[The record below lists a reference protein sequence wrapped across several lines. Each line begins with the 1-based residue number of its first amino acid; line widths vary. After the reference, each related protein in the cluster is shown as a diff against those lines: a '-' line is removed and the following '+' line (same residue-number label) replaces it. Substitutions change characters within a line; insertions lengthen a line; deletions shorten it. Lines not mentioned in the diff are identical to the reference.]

1 MAISAQ
7 KFLPA
12 TKGTAKSLPQ
22 AKISSITLT
31 SQDKKN
37 VNTIR
42 VKTIQVD
49 KILKGTLAAD
59 KKRLTDKKKEASK
72 KRKDD
77 VEAQLE
83 KKPTKDGAGFKM
95 PKVLPK
101 MGFLGWIKN
110 FIGNILLGFFAV
122 RLVEHL
128 PKLKWVLKG
137 VMAVGEFI
145 INFGGRM
152 LNGLTT
158 FIDLGYK
165 AYDWTRGAI
174 KNLGGDGLL
183 KQFDRFTGVI
193 GTLIDVLVVASIVN
207 ASRNDGGGGG
217 WGKGKKNPRSW
228 KNRGGSG
235 RSRVTT
241 SGGRTVPRPGRFPKL
256 PKIPGLRGV
265 GNLMAPVFAFFDFFG
280 RKGAGQSNVQAGA
293 GAGASWAGFSL
304 ASGAAATKLSPLL
317 ITPIPGARV
326 VYGLG
331 VLGAGILG
339 SMAGGAVADTVTGAN
354 KVEGMNKGGKVK
366 KPSRRFTSRV
376 ALTKKKRDIK
386 KPVITPIII
395 PQESREEGGIFAKI
409 PDWITK
415 EIPDWIKDPLG
426 LMGDIVMNPLK
437 IFGDRFSGVKFF
449 GPILTLAVKSL
460 IGQKLTN
467 KDYNAVG
474 VGLSSLINFGLNK
487 GTLLG
492 NIMSAFAKGGIVDP
506 QILKKEENVPKWISA
521 EVKKSMESIKD
532 DKGFWPSVQEK
543 IAQIWGKKEKDPK
556 PKGSSSP
563 PDSAT
568 GASML
573 TPGSVPGGKLNLNQ
587 LVHLAKAAGASDSE
601 AIRLAAIAMYESGG
615 DSKAHN
621 PKYPDNSYGLWQINM
636 LDEPGYMLGEER
648 RNRYKLSNN
657 EQLWDP
663 ARNASI
669 ALDILRTSGW
679 SAWSTNKLVTQ
690 KDLDAAKTALNAP
703 PPQSYPTS
711 TKAGPGLFPLDSS
724 QNKSGSK
731 LAGELG
737 RFLDMK
743 GLGGWG
749 SGVHRHPEHPPWD
762 PESGH
767 RAGSLHYASQ
777 GARAIDIG
785 GWGPNLYKKRGM
797 SGTDDQTKII
807 EGIRAFERSKG
818 GLKRVEFAHEGN
830 DPSGLHDNHVHV
842 AYHKGGEV
850 PGRGE
855 RFAKL
860 MGGEMVID
868 VDSAGPAKDLLL
880 AINQA
885 SDRRGVMKAISDYAP
900 YEAIQSRMIAV
911 EKMVPIPVPMPVG
924 SNGGGGMVVVG
935 GGGEDPFSSLAAI
948 G

>member
-7 KFLPA
+7 KFLPGS
-12 TKGTAKSLPQ
+12 KGTAKSLPQ
-22 AKISSITLT
+22 AKISGITLT

-72 KRKDD
+72 QRKDD

-83 KKPTKDGAGFKM
+83 KKPTKDGARFKM

-128 PKLKWVLKG
+128 PKLQWVLKG

-145 INFGGRM
+145 IDWGGKILNALVTFVDWGYKLYDGMRQFTGNIFGNSGLKVFDTFMGALNKVLNAVLIIALAFGRISLNPFNRGKGGPGSKGGR
-152 LNGLTT
+152 GPGSKGTRTT
-158 FIDLGYK
+158 S
-165 AYDWTRGAI
+165 
-174 KNLGGDGLL
+174 GGW
-183 KQFDRFTGVI
+183 
-193 GTLIDVLVVASIVN
+193 
-207 ASRNDGGGGG
+207 RNPFRTKPTVTTGGGGG
-217 WGKGKKNPRSW
+217 FLRGLGRVGGFLGKVTKVLLLWELYETGKKVFNPQDNIITSVANLGIEIANAFRGEGD
-228 KNRGGSG
+228 KIKQVGGSE
-235 RSRVTT
+235 ST
-241 SGGRTVPRPGRFPKL
+241 KMIN
-256 PKIPGLRGV
+256 KQRG
-265 GNLMAPVFAFFDFFG
+265 FA
-280 RKGAGQSNVQAGA
+280 
-293 GAGASWAGFSL
+293 
-304 ASGAAATKLSPLL
+304 
-317 ITPIPGARV
+317 
-326 VYGLG
+326 
-331 VLGAGILG
+331 
-339 SMAGGAVADTVTGAN
+339 
-354 KVEGMNKGGKVK
+354 KGGKVK
-366 KPSRRFTSRV
+366 KPSRKFTPRAS
-376 ALTKKKRDIK
+376 LPKKKRRIK
-386 KPVITPIII
+386 KPVITPIVLPSEGEMEIKNEKKWWGEDAPFVGPLIKRAKGLWGTVNKWKDSII
-395 PQESREEGGIFAKI
+395 GLFL
-409 PDWITK
+409 
-415 EIPDWIKDPLG
+415 DPLK
-426 LMGDIVMNPLK
+426 V
-437 IFGDRFSGVKFF
+437 FGDKFMNVKFF
-449 GPILTLAVKSL
+449 GPILTIAVKSL
-460 IGQKLTN
+460 MGQKLSQ
-467 KDYNAVG
+467 KDYDAVG

-506 QILKKEENVPKWISA
+506 QIQRKEENVPKWISQ
-521 EVKKSMESIKD
+521 EFKKSMESMKD
-532 DKGFWPSVQEK
+532 DGGFWEK
-543 IAQIWGKKEKDPK
+543 IKKELGIDQEDPEDNK
-556 PKGSSSP
+556 ESSSST

-573 TPGSVPGGKLNLNQ
+573 SPGSVPGGKLNLNQ

-601 AIRLAAIAMYESGG
+601 AIRLASIAMYESGG
-615 DSKAHN
+615 NSKAHN

-679 SAWSTNKLVTQ
+679 SAWSTDKLVTQ

-711 TKAGPGLFPLDSS
+711 TKEGPALFPLDPS

-737 RFLDMK
+737 RFLDIK
-743 GLGGWG
+743 GLGAWG

-767 RAGSLHYASQ
+767 RAGSLHYQSQ

-785 GWGPNLYKKRGM
+785 GWGPMRYKREGM

-911 EKMVPIPVPMPVG
+911 EKMVPVPVPMPVG
-924 SNGGGGMVVVG
+924 SSGGGGMVVIG

>member
-1 MAISAQ
+1 
-7 KFLPA
+7 
-12 TKGTAKSLPQ
+12 
-22 AKISSITLT
+22 
-31 SQDKKN
+31 
-37 VNTIR
+37 
-42 VKTIQVD
+42 
-49 KILKGTLAAD
+49 
-59 KKRLTDKKKEASK
+59 
-72 KRKDD
+72 
-77 VEAQLE
+77 
-83 KKPTKDGAGFKM
+83 
-95 PKVLPK
+95 
-101 MGFLGWIKN
+101 
-110 FIGNILLGFFAV
+110 
-122 RLVEHL
+122 
-128 PKLKWVLKG
+128 
-137 VMAVGEFI
+137 
-145 INFGGRM
+145 
-152 LNGLTT
+152 
-158 FIDLGYK
+158 
-165 AYDWTRGAI
+165 
-174 KNLGGDGLL
+174 
-183 KQFDRFTGVI
+183 
-193 GTLIDVLVVASIVN
+193 
-207 ASRNDGGGGG
+207 
-217 WGKGKKNPRSW
+217 
-228 KNRGGSG
+228 
-235 RSRVTT
+235 
-241 SGGRTVPRPGRFPKL
+241 
-256 PKIPGLRGV
+256 
-265 GNLMAPVFAFFDFFG
+265 
-280 RKGAGQSNVQAGA
+280 
-293 GAGASWAGFSL
+293 
-304 ASGAAATKLSPLL
+304 
-317 ITPIPGARV
+317 
-326 VYGLG
+326 
-331 VLGAGILG
+331 
-339 SMAGGAVADTVTGAN
+339 
-354 KVEGMNKGGKVK
+354 
-366 KPSRRFTSRV
+366 
-376 ALTKKKRDIK
+376 
-386 KPVITPIII
+386 
-395 PQESREEGGIFAKI
+395 
-409 PDWITK
+409 
-415 EIPDWIKDPLG
+415 
-426 LMGDIVMNPLK
+426 
-437 IFGDRFSGVKFF
+437 
-449 GPILTLAVKSL
+449 
-460 IGQKLTN
+460 
-467 KDYNAVG
+467 
-474 VGLSSLINFGLNK
+474 FGLNK

-506 QILKKEENVPKWISA
+506 QIRKKEENVPKWISA

-532 DKGFWPSVQEK
+532 DKGFWPSIQEK
-543 IAQIWGKKEKDPK
+543 IAQIWTEKEKDPK

-648 RNRYKLSNN
+648 RNRYNLSNN

-679 SAWSTNKLVTQ
+679 SAWSTDKLVTQ

-711 TKAGPGLFPLDSS
+711 TKAGPGLFPLDPS

-785 GWGPNLYKKRGM
+785 GWGPNLYRKRGM

-818 GLKRVEFAHEGN
+818 GLKRVEFYHEGN

-842 AYHKGGEV
+842 AYHKGGQV

-855 RFAKL
+855 RWARL
-860 MGGEMVID
+860 LGGEMVID

-900 YEAIQSRMIAV
+900 YEALQSRMIPV
-911 EKMVPIPVPMPVG
+911 EKMVPVPVPMPVG
-924 SNGGGGMVVVG
+924 SSGGGGMVVVG